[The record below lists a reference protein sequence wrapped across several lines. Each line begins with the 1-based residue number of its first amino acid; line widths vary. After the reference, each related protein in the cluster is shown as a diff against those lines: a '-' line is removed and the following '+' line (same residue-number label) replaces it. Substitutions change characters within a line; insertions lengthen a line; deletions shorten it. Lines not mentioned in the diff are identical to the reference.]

1 MSALDGI
8 LVSNLKIG
16 VVSSVSA
23 QLVKTNLA
31 HAGNVSGQYLGHN
44 RYGKGEVGELVLI
57 EGQQAV
63 LLGRITEVTLPDRD
77 RSEISQDFA
86 GSRQIDAIG
95 FIRLLGSVNPQS
107 LRVTAGVSSY
117 PRLGDRVYSAP
128 GEFISQIPLLTSTGV
143 NGAPPEVALN
153 LGHVAGDGGFPIAV
167 TPEKIFGRHC
177 AILGSTGGG
186 KSWTTSK
193 LIEECR
199 RFSAKVVLID
209 ATGEYRSLVGD
220 DTVHCHLGSPLHLA
234 GGSIEVAIPP
244 TSFTESDFIALFQ
257 PSGKTQGPKLR
268 EAIKSLRLVHLA
280 PDLFPRHIVFKVDQ
294 SKEVYRE
301 AMNRDNNASLVGN
314 PTTPFNP
321 RKLVSQLVQE
331 CCYPTSFN
339 DSERFGGA
347 SNEISHCSSLM
358 TRILGVM
365 ESPSLGCVFN
375 PAAGLSSF
383 VDQLDSFIRGDKKLF
398 RVCLSSIGYEFNARE
413 VVANVIGR
421 LLLQRARAEVFRMR
435 PLITILDEA
444 HNFLGKTVGNE
455 DDLQNLDAFELIAK
469 EGRKYGLNICLAT
482 QRPRDITEGVLSQ
495 MGTLLVHRL
504 TNDRDREVVER
515 ACGEIDRSAAAFLPN
530 LKQGEVAMVGVD
542 FPIPVTIQIS
552 RPTQPP
558 ISDGPSFQSSWGS
571 TGH

>member
-1 MSALDGI
+1 MSSLDGI
-8 LVSNLKIG
+8 LASNLKIG

-23 QLVKTNLA
+23 HLVKTNLA

-143 NGAPPEVALN
+143 DGVPPEVALN
-153 LGHVAGDGGFPIAV
+153 LGHVAGDGGFAIAV

-234 GGSIEVAIPP
+234 DGSTEVAIPP

-280 PDLFPRHIVFKVDQ
+280 SDLFPHKIVRKVDQ
-294 SKEVYRE
+294 PRATYVQ
-301 AMNRDNNASLVGN
+301 AMKRDNNASLVAN
-314 PTTPFNP
+314 PNTPFNP
-321 RKLVSQLVQE
+321 KFLVHQLVQE

-339 DSERFGGA
+339 DPTVFGSA
-347 SNEISHCSSLM
+347 TNEISHCSSLM

-365 ESPSLGCVFN
+365 ASPSLSCVFS

-383 VDQLDSFIRGDKKLF
+383 VQELDSFISSDKRLF
-398 RVCLSSIGYEFNARE
+398 RICLSSIGYEFNARE

-421 LLLQRARAEVFRMR
+421 LLLQRARAEVFRNR
-435 PLITILDEA
+435 PIITILDEA

-455 DDLQNLDAFELIAK
+455 DDVQNLDAFELIAK

-542 FPIPVTIQIS
+542 FPIPVTIQIAKP
-552 RPTQPP
+552 RQPP
-558 ISDGPSFQSSWGS
+558 MSDGPSFQNIWARPS
-571 TGH
+571 

>member
-1 MSALDGI
+1 MSSLDGI
-8 LVSNLKIG
+8 LASNLKIG

-23 QLVKTNLA
+23 HLVKTNLA

-77 RSEISQDFA
+77 RTEISQDFA

-143 NGAPPEVALN
+143 DGAPPEVALN

-234 GGSIEVAIPP
+234 QGSAEVAIPP

-280 PDLFPRHIVFKVDQ
+280 SDLFPDQIVWKVDQ
-294 SKEVYRE
+294 PRATYRQ
-301 AMNRDNNASLVGN
+301 AMNRGNNANLVGN
-314 PTTPFNP
+314 PNTSFNP
-321 RKLVSQLVQE
+321 QFLVRQLVQE

-339 DSERFGGA
+339 DPERFGSA

-365 ESPSLGCVFN
+365 ESPSLSCVFN
-375 PAAGLSSF
+375 PPGGLSSF
-383 VDQLDSFIRGDKKLF
+383 VEQLDTFIHSDKTLF
-398 RVCLSSIGYEFNARE
+398 RICLSSIGYEFNARE
-413 VVANVIGR
+413 VVANVVGR
-421 LLLQRARAEVFRMR
+421 LLLQRARAEVFRTK

-542 FPIPVTIQIS
+542 FPIPVTIQIAK
-552 RPTQPP
+552 PTQPP
-558 ISDGPSFQSSWGS
+558 KSDGPSFQRTWGKPS
-571 TGH
+571 